1 MNKKTKK
8 ITVAA
13 MMTALAV
20 VFLYLAAIL
29 PTGRYGLVAAASLF
43 GVAAVIETGI
53 SGGVFVYL
61 GASLLGLLLV
71 PDKLDLMLFVLFFG
85 YYPVLKSLAE
95 RLENIVLSWIIK
107 LAVMNGALTVILL
120 FFSSLIFD
128 YAAVFS
134 STALVYLFLNV
145 VFVIFDIGVSKVI
158 AYYMYRIKN
167 VK

>member
-1 MNKKTKK
+1 
-8 ITVAA
+8 
-13 MMTALAV
+13 MTALAV

-43 GVAAVIETGI
+43 GVAAVIETGL

-61 GASLLGLLLV
+61 GASLLGFLLV

-95 RLENIVLSWIIK
+95 RMENRVLSWGVK
-107 LAVMNGALTVILL
+107 LAVMNAALTVIRV
-120 FFSSLIFD
+120 FFASLIFD
-128 YAAVFS
+128 YAAMAG
-134 STALVYLFLNV
+134 STALVYLFVNI

-167 VK
+167 IK